1 MIIECI
7 AHAEFL
13 IELADG
19 YRIVTDPYNAEIG
32 YPVHDIRADAVLVS
46 HGHGDH
52 SAVENVKGWTV
63 KIDKPG
69 SYTLSQGVTV
79 EAIPCFHDDARG
91 AKRGNNLIFV
101 LKAEG
106 LTVAHLGDLGHLP
119 DAELAAKVGP
129 VDILMIPVGGFFTID
144 ADTAVDVVRLL
155 KARVILPMHY
165 RTEVNDGQLAH
176 RAGGRL
182 RPGDGRKG
190 RDPAPPAGDRRGP
203 VHAAPPRRAGTA
215 PRGINLYP
223 GTAQAVI
230 PSG

>member
-19 YRIVTDPYNAEIG
+19 YRIVTDPYNAETG
-32 YPVHDIRADAVLVS
+32 YPVHEIRADAVLVS

-63 KIDKPG
+63 KIDRPG
-69 SYTLSQGVTV
+69 SYTLSPGVTV
-79 EAIPCFHDDARG
+79 EAIPCFHDDVQG
-91 AKRGNNLIFV
+91 AKRGSNLIFV

-119 DAELAAKVGP
+119 DADLAAGIGP
-129 VDILMIPVGGFFTID
+129 VDIMMIPVGGFFTID

-165 RTEVNDGQLAH
+165 RTEANAGWPIAPVDDFIAAMGVKAETLRLLRVTAEDLGLQPRLAVLE
-176 RAGGRL
+176 R
-182 RPGDGRKG
+182 
-190 RDPAPPAGDRRGP
+190 
-203 VHAAPPRRAGTA
+203 RRAE
-215 PRGINLYP
+215 
-223 GTAQAVI
+223 
-230 PSG
+230 

>member
-19 YRIVTDPYNAEIG
+19 YRIVTDPYNAATG

-63 KIDKPG
+63 KIDQPG
-69 SYTLSQGVTV
+69 LYTLSQGVTV
-79 EAIPCFHDDARG
+79 EAFPCFHDDAQG
-91 AKRGNNLIFV
+91 AKRGSNLIFV

-119 DAELAAKVGP
+119 DAELAAKIGP

-165 RTEVNDGQLAH
+165 RTEAN
-176 RAGGRL
+176 AGWPIAPVDDFLQAMGTPQAETLRL
-182 RPGDGRKG
+182 LRVTAEDLSLQPRVAVMDW
-190 RDPAPPAGDRRGP
+190 
-203 VHAAPPRRAGTA
+203 RRAE
-215 PRGINLYP
+215 
-223 GTAQAVI
+223 
-230 PSG
+230 

>member
-19 YRIVTDPYNAEIG
+19 YRIVTDPYNAETG
-32 YPVHDIRADAVLVS
+32 YPVHEIRADAVLVS

-63 KIDKPG
+63 KIDRPG
-69 SYTLSQGVTV
+69 SYTLSPGVTV
-79 EAIPCFHDDARG
+79 EAIPCFHDDVQG
-91 AKRGNNLIFV
+91 AKRGSNLIFV

-119 DAELAAKVGP
+119 DADLAARIGP

-165 RTEVNDGQLAH
+165 RTEANAGWPIAPVDDFIGAMGVKAETLRLLRVTAEDLGLQPRLAVLE
-176 RAGGRL
+176 R
-182 RPGDGRKG
+182 
-190 RDPAPPAGDRRGP
+190 
-203 VHAAPPRRAGTA
+203 RRAE
-215 PRGINLYP
+215 
-223 GTAQAVI
+223 
-230 PSG
+230 

>member
-19 YRIVTDPYNAEIG
+19 YRIVTDPYNAETG

-165 RTEVNDGQLAH
+165 RTEVNDGWPIAPVDDFVQAMGGKAETLRLLRVTAEDLSMQPRLAVLE
-176 RAGGRL
+176 R
-182 RPGDGRKG
+182 
-190 RDPAPPAGDRRGP
+190 
-203 VHAAPPRRAGTA
+203 RRAE
-215 PRGINLYP
+215 
-223 GTAQAVI
+223 
-230 PSG
+230 

>member
-19 YRIVTDPYNAEIG
+19 YRIVTDPYNAETG

-52 SAVENVKGWTV
+52 SAVENVKGWSV
-63 KIDKPG
+63 KIDRPG
-69 SYTLSQGVTV
+69 SYTLSPGVTV
-79 EAIPCFHDDARG
+79 EAIPCFHDDVQG
-91 AKRGNNLIFV
+91 AKRGSNLIFV

-119 DAELAAKVGP
+119 DADLAAKVGP

-165 RTEVNDGQLAH
+165 RTEANAGWPIAPVDDFIAAMGVKAETLRLLRVTAEDLGLQPRLAVLE
-176 RAGGRL
+176 R
-182 RPGDGRKG
+182 
-190 RDPAPPAGDRRGP
+190 
-203 VHAAPPRRAGTA
+203 RRAE
-215 PRGINLYP
+215 
-223 GTAQAVI
+223 
-230 PSG
+230 

>member
-7 AHAEFL
+7 AHGEFL

-19 YRIVTDPYNAEIG
+19 YRIVTDPYNAETG
-32 YPVHDIRADAVLVS
+32 YPVHEIRADAVLVS

-63 KIDKPG
+63 KIDKSG
-69 SYTLSQGVTV
+69 SYTLSPGVTV
-79 EAIPCFHDDARG
+79 EAIPCFHDDAQG
-91 AKRGNNLIFV
+91 AKRGSNLIFV

-119 DAELAAKVGP
+119 DADLAARIGP

-165 RTEVNDGQLAH
+165 RTEANAGWPIASVDDFIGAMGVKAETLRLLRVTAEDLGLQPRLAVLE
-176 RAGGRL
+176 R
-182 RPGDGRKG
+182 
-190 RDPAPPAGDRRGP
+190 
-203 VHAAPPRRAGTA
+203 RRAE
-215 PRGINLYP
+215 
-223 GTAQAVI
+223 
-230 PSG
+230 

>member
-19 YRIVTDPYNAEIG
+19 YRIVTDPYNAETG

-63 KIDKPG
+63 KIDRPG
-69 SYTLSQGVTV
+69 SYTLAQGVTV

-91 AKRGNNLIFV
+91 AKRGGNLIFV

-119 DAELAAKVGP
+119 DTDLAAKVGP

-165 RTEVNDGQLAH
+165 RTEANTGWPIAPVDDFIGAMGVKAETLRLLRVTAEDLGLQPRLAVLE
-176 RAGGRL
+176 R
-182 RPGDGRKG
+182 
-190 RDPAPPAGDRRGP
+190 
-203 VHAAPPRRAGTA
+203 RRAE
-215 PRGINLYP
+215 
-223 GTAQAVI
+223 
-230 PSG
+230 